1 MNFRGITIFKLIV
14 FVILTTLFTSQSYGA
29 SIEAGENIY
38 IAENKTGQK
47 DLYLFGSTITSD
59 AFVTNDLT
67 AAAGTVTVNGDISG
81 SLIAAGGDVFIRS
94 KVGNTLRV
102 AGGNI
107 VISGE
112 TRNDVL
118 VAGGNIRITDT
129 ASISGDL
136 LILGGDIQINGPIKG
151 KVYINGGQATLNAE
165 VGGNLEGEIGT
176 LTLGSKANIKGDLK
190 YKATEKAKIS
200 DEAKVQ
206 GKTEFQF
213 IEDKNTQKKA
223 SIITTGS
230 IYKLVIDIVIS
241 LLFLSILPIF
251 TNEILIKVKKS
262 PLVSFGTGF
271 IFLFFWPL
279 FSIFLL
285 MLVWLGIAAFL
296 FYGLAIITSIYLGKI
311 FLGWLI
317 LNAWY
322 KRDKKEYILNWKAA
336 IVGSISFFIL
346 FLIPFIGWS
355 TVFALSLMMIG
366 AFVRYIL
373 ALIQA
378 QNKKVTT

>member
-14 FVILTTLFTSQSYGA
+14 FVILTTLFTSQTYGA

-190 YKATEKAKIS
+190 YKATEKAKIA
-200 DEAKVQ
+200 DKAKIQ

-251 TNEILIKVKKS
+251 TNEILIKVKK
-262 PLVSFGTGF
+262 LKRKIRNNNKNHLIQEIETNCV
-271 IFLFFWPL
+271 FLQP
-279 FSIFLL
+279 FLL
-285 MLVWLGIAAFL
+285 HV
-296 FYGLAIITSIYLGKI
+296 
-311 FLGWLI
+311 
-317 LNAWY
+317 
-322 KRDKKEYILNWKAA
+322 
-336 IVGSISFFIL
+336 
-346 FLIPFIGWS
+346 
-355 TVFALSLMMIG
+355 
-366 AFVRYIL
+366 
-373 ALIQA
+373 
-378 QNKKVTT
+378 